1 MSSLGVGRKPFSVPG
16 SGRVCPHPRGLGVP
30 DGAAHPLPQVPC
42 HLPTSPP
49 LGRYE
54 QGEAG
59 GWGAHELHTPRANSS
74 NNRRGKCT
82 EQAAGPES
90 LRNTLILKRG
100 CSPRSKGSEAWT
112 VLTQHRLRLHPQGLA
127 AAPDSGGGPL
137 WASPATRPDGPR
149 PGRSLAL
156 TAALHGPGC
165 DQARPSGRWHLLQ
178 PQGAAGGVRRD
189 WHPGQAGNMQTHR

>member
-1 MSSLGVGRKPFSVPG
+1 MGLPTP
-16 SGRVCPHPRGLGVP
+16 CPR
-30 DGAAHPLPQVPC
+30 C
-42 HLPTSPP
+42 HATSPP
-49 LGRYE
+49 PHLWAGTSRGRHVAGVHTSCTPLG
-54 QGEAG
+54 Q
-59 GWGAHELHTPRANSS
+59 TPVTTGVASAQS
-74 NNRRGKCT
+74 K
-82 EQAAGPES
+82 QPGPKS

-100 CSPRSKGSEAWT
+100 CSPRSKGSEVWT
-112 VLTQHRLRLHPQGLA
+112 VLTQQRLRLHPQGLA

-189 WHPGQAGNMQTHR
+189 WHPGQAGNIQTHG